1 MSSVISDITIEDFAN
16 TNVISSNTSNIDIIS
31 SRYNSDITLSSSIL
45 PEIDAT
51 LEFGDSTKRFKSI
64 HSNDFTANTF
74 RPEDSQ
80 TITFFGNLY
89 PSLDNQFDVGIPTQ
103 RWRRINV
110 KDIEVSG
117 NSMLNGPTI
126 LIDANTFIQD
136 DLDPTKQFQFQ
147 ADTIS
152 TGTIRTITIPD
163 ATTTMVGTDVTQIL
177 TNKSL
182 IDGST
187 FIVDDIDSSK
197 RFQFQAAPI
206 TAATTRTFTVP
217 NADTTLVGT
226 DVAQTL
232 TNKTIVGTTN
242 TVRATQLGT
251 TGLDVTVDAS
261 SPPLIN
267 QLLFATSPTNAQW
280 ANASTV
286 LMGSAVTDNQ
296 FISALTLDST
306 SSTTFVDIDDMTLTS
321 SVPGDP
327 APYLFLF
334 NATCYTSNNSTSLD
348 FSFAL
353 NGTALT
359 GTVVRVTPETK
370 ERNVSVIFSTPTIA
384 DGDVITAQWRRSNS
398 NGTGNITFR
407 TMVIIGFGS
416 Q

>member
-1 MSSVISDITIEDFAN
+1 MSNVISDITIEDFAN
-16 TNVISSNTSNIDIIS
+16 TNVFSSNTSNIDIIS
-31 SRYNSDITLSSSIL
+31 SRYNQNIILSSSVF
-45 PEIDAT
+45 PSIDAT
-51 LEFGDSTKRFKSI
+51 LEFGNANNRFKSI

-74 RPEDSQ
+74 RPEDSH

-117 NSMLNGPTI
+117 NSVLTGPTI

-136 DLDPTKQFQFQ
+136 DADPTKQFQFQ
-147 ADTIS
+147 SDTIT
-152 TGTIRTITIPD
+152 TGTIRT
-163 ATTTMVGTDVTQIL
+163 
-177 TNKSL
+177 
-182 IDGST
+182 
-187 FIVDDIDSSK
+187 
-197 RFQFQAAPI
+197 
-206 TAATTRTFTVP
+206 FTVP
-217 NADTTLVGT
+217 DADTTLVGT
-226 DVAQTL
+226 DVVQTI
-232 TNKTIVGTTN
+232 TNKTIIGTTN

-251 TGLDVTVDAS
+251 TGEDVTVNAS

-267 QLLFATSPTNAQW
+267 QLLFATSPTNAEW

-296 FISALTLDST
+296 FISESTLDST
-306 SSTTFVDIDDMTLTS
+306 SSTTFVDINTMSLTA

-359 GTVVRVTPETK
+359 GTVIRVSPETK

-384 DGDVITAQWRRSNS
+384 DGDIITAQWRRSNS
-398 NGTGNITFR
+398 NGTGRITFR